1 MRCSLIEIAEE
12 KVEAKSLSENP
23 LGDPAV
29 RDVNIINVNATERS
43 PVIIGLAGF
52 TGSGRSFLNRSYTSM
67 DFLAALKE
75 IDEKRSD
82 LGFTIVLPDVMTGFY
97 GNQYLNSSAVGN
109 YEDFIVRDVVG
120 VIKEKFGER
129 PIGIFGKS
137 SGGFGSYTLAVRHP
151 DIFSGFIDVSGDSAF
166 EYVYV
171 PDFPDTY
178 KELRKQGLYKWFDE
192 IHRKLSLQNQDIK
205 VANIVA
211 MSAFYSPDPGSP
223 MGIGLPFDMETGELI
238 ESVWDRWLEF
248 DPARNIED
256 HMDVLRDMAIF
267 LQVGAKD
274 EFHTDI
280 GIGIMHRK
288 LEQDNVVHF
297 YEVYDS
303 GHFGIDYFYLKSIPL
318 LIELIEQ

>member
-1 MRCSLIEIAEE
+1 MINITENKINAESLNG
-12 KVEAKSLSENP
+12 NP
-23 LGDPAV
+23 LGDPLI
-29 RDVNIINVNATERS
+29 RDVSIIEINAHEKS
-43 PVIIGLAGF
+43 PVLIGLAGF

-82 LGFTIVLPDVMTGFY
+82 LGFIIVLPDVMTGLY

-109 YEDFIVRDVVG
+109 YEDYITKDVMEFVRQR
-120 VIKEKFGER
+120 FGER
-129 PIGIFGKS
+129 PVGIFGKS

-151 DIFSGFIDVSGDSAF
+151 DLFSGFIDVSGDSAF
-166 EYVYV
+166 EYVYI
-171 PDFPDTY
+171 PDFPDSY
-178 KELRKQGLYKWFDE
+178 KEIHKQGLYHWYE
-192 IHRKLSLQNQDIK
+192 EVHRKLSLQTQDIK

-211 MSAFYSPDPGSP
+211 MSAFYSPDPSAP
-223 MGIGLPFDMETGELI
+223 MGIGLPFDVDTGEMI
-238 ESVWDRWLEF
+238 ESIWSRWTKF
-248 DPARNIED
+248 DPARNVED
-256 HMDVLRDMAIF
+256 YMDILRDMAIF
-267 LQVGAKD
+267 LQVGGKD

-288 LEQDNVVHF
+288 LEQENIVHF